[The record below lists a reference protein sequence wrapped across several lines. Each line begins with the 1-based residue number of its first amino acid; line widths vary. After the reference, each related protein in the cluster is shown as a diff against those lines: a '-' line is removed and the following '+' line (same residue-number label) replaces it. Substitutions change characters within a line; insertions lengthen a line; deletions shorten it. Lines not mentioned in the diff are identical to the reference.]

1 MCPCSLGGTLHF
13 LDFME
18 QGLQLIT
25 LWVSCMGR
33 KYNPWDVGL
42 IEGHLGSQGQT
53 WGWLAQQEVAAFGV
67 LKTGGVGEGG

>member
-1 MCPCSLGGTLHF
+1 
-13 LDFME
+13 
-18 QGLQLIT
+18 
-25 LWVSCMGR
+25 MGR

-42 IEGHLGSQGQT
+42 IEGYLGSQGQT